1 MLQNHKL
8 PKSISAKELNEL
20 INSTEKIQIID
31 VREHFEWDICHIE
44 GALNIPMNLIIESID
59 KISKDITT
67 VVMCH
72 HGIRSMNVIHYLES
86 IGYKNLI
93 NLEGGIH
100 AWATKINKWLRISC
114 KYLLKYLNLNSL
126 TY

>member
-1 MLQNHKL
+1 MLQNYKL
-8 PKSISAKELNEL
+8 TKSISAKELNEL

-44 GALNIPMNLIIESID
+44 GALNIPMNLITESLD

-72 HGIRSMNVIHYLES
+72 HGVRSINVIHYLES
-86 IGYKNLI
+86 IGYKKLI
-93 NLEGGIH
+93 NLDGGIH
-100 AWATKINKWLRISC
+100 AWSTDVDKSMSV
-114 KYLLKYLNLNSL
+114 Y
-126 TY
+126 

>member
-1 MLQNHKL
+1 MLQNQKL

-20 INSTEKIQIID
+20 LNSSDKIQIVD

-44 GALNIPMNLIIESID
+44 GALNIPMNLIVESID
-59 KISKDITT
+59 KIPKEIIT

-72 HGIRSMNVIHYLES
+72 HGVRSMNVIHYLES

-93 NLEGGIH
+93 NLQGGIH
-100 AWATKINKWLRISC
+100 AWSTDVDKSM
-114 KYLLKYLNLNSL
+114 S

>member
-20 INSTEKIQIID
+20 INSAEKIQIID

-44 GALNIPMNLIIESID
+44 GALNIPMNVIVESID
-59 KISKDITT
+59 EISKDITT

-72 HGIRSMNVIHYLES
+72 HGIRSMNVIHYLGS

-100 AWATKINKWLRISC
+100 AWATDVDKSIS
-114 KYLLKYLNLNSL
+114 

>member
-20 INSTEKIQIID
+20 IKSVEKIQIVD
-31 VREHFEWDICHIE
+31 VREHFEWEICHIE
-44 GALNIPMNLIIESID
+44 GALNIPMNLIVESID

-67 VVMCH
+67 VIMCH
-72 HGIRSMNVIHYLES
+72 HGVRSMNVIQYLES
-86 IGYKNLI
+86 KGCKNLI

-100 AWATKINKWLRISC
+100 AWATDVDKSM
-114 KYLLKYLNLNSL
+114 S

>member
-8 PKSISAKELNEL
+8 SKSISAKELNEL
-20 INSTEKIQIID
+20 LNSAEKIQIVD

-44 GALNIPMNLIIESID
+44 GALNIPMNLIVESID
-59 KISKDITT
+59 KISEDITT

-72 HGIRSMNVIHYLES
+72 RGIRSMTVIHYLES
-86 IGYKNLI
+86 KGCKNLI

-100 AWATKINKWLRISC
+100 AWATDVDKSM
-114 KYLLKYLNLNSL
+114 S

>member
-20 INSTEKIQIID
+20 LNSAEKIQIVD

-44 GALNIPMNLIIESID
+44 GGLNIPMDLIVESLD

-72 HGIRSMNVIHYLES
+72 HGVRSMNVIQYLES
-86 IGYKNLI
+86 KGYKNLI

-100 AWATKINKWLRISC
+100 AWATKIDSNMA
-114 KYLLKYLNLNSL
+114 

>member
-1 MLQNHKL
+1 MSQNHEL
-8 PKSISAKELNEL
+8 PKSISAKELKEL
-20 INSTEKIQIID
+20 INSAEKIQIID

-44 GALNIPMNLIIESID
+44 GALNIPMNLIVESID
-59 KISKDITT
+59 KISKDIIT
-67 VVMCH
+67 VVICH

-86 IGYKNLI
+86 IGYKKLI

-100 AWATKINKWLRISC
+100 AWATDVDKSM
-114 KYLLKYLNLNSL
+114 S

>member
-20 INSTEKIQIID
+20 INSAEKIQIID
-31 VREHFEWDICHIE
+31 VRENFEWDICHIE
-44 GALNIPMNLIIESID
+44 GALNIPMNLIVESID
-59 KISKDITT
+59 KISKDIIT

-86 IGYKNLI
+86 IGYKKLI
-93 NLEGGIH
+93 NLDGGIR
-100 AWATKINKWLRISC
+100 AWSNDVDKNMAT
-114 KYLLKYLNLNSL
+114 Y
-126 TY
+126 

>member
-1 MLQNHKL
+1 MKRTLIATDKIDMFQNQKL
-8 PKSISAKELNEL
+8 PKSISAKQLNQL
-20 INSTEKIQIID
+20 INSAEKIQIID

-44 GALNIPMNLIIESID
+44 GALNIPMNLIVESID

-100 AWATKINKWLRISC
+100 AWATDIDKSM
-114 KYLLKYLNLNSL
+114 S

>member
-8 PKSISAKELNEL
+8 PKSISAKALNEL
-20 INSTEKIQIID
+20 INSAEKIQIVD
-31 VREHFEWDICHIE
+31 VREYFEWDVCHIE
-44 GALNIPMNLIIESID
+44 GSLNIPMNLIFESIN
-59 KISKDITT
+59 KISEDITT

-72 HGIRSMNVIHYLES
+72 HGVRSMNVIQYLES
-86 IGYKNLI
+86 KGCKNLI

-100 AWATKINKWLRISC
+100 AWATDVDKSM
-114 KYLLKYLNLNSL
+114 S

>member
-8 PKSISAKELNEL
+8 PKSISVKELNEL
-20 INSTEKIQIID
+20 INSAEKIQIVD

-44 GALNIPMNLIIESID
+44 GALNIPMNLIVESSD
-59 KISKDITT
+59 KISEDITT

-72 HGIRSMNVIHYLES
+72 HGVRSMNVIQYLES
-86 IGYKNLI
+86 KGCENLI

-100 AWATKINKWLRISC
+100 AWATDVDKSM
-114 KYLLKYLNLNSL
+114 S

>member
-1 MLQNHKL
+1 MLQNQKL

-20 INSTEKIQIID
+20 LNSAEKIQIID
-31 VREHFEWDICHIE
+31 IREHFEWDICHIE

-67 VVMCH
+67 VIICH
-72 HGIRSMNVIHYLES
+72 HGTRSMKVINYLES

-93 NLEGGIH
+93 NLDGGIH
-100 AWATKINKWLRISC
+100 AWSTDVDKTMP
-114 KYLLKYLNLNSL
+114 

>member
-1 MLQNHKL
+1 MKRTLIAIDSLDMLQNHKL
-8 PKSISAKELNEL
+8 PKNISAKELNEL
-20 INSTEKIQIID
+20 INSAEKIQIID

-44 GALNIPMNLIIESID
+44 GALNIPMNLIVESID

-72 HGIRSMNVIHYLES
+72 HGVRSMNVIDYLKS
-86 IGYKNLI
+86 IGGYKNLI

-100 AWATKINKWLRISC
+100 AWATDVDKSM
-114 KYLLKYLNLNSL
+114 S